1 MVEATKEQLN
11 NDLNALKDRIT
22 RIAKSDPTRYQ
33 EFYSKY
39 EQLQSML
46 VGLDETDLEK
56 RKVEIISSVAILNEN
71 FQAYMDGTEETKNLT
86 LTPSESGRTKLK
98 RYRFDLYSG
107 IFEDFKK
114 LDSIKMDQLV
124 KLKSQWEH
132 DKQDPEYEYS
142 PFEISSM
149 DQNFA
154 DILLEYHIKS
164 LKTKGNFPTEKITNL
179 TTLDNYK
186 NSFKTKITEIL
197 KSDANISPSVE
208 LELDT
213 ILSEDNLAAMLKSS
227 AVWNILTGKQ
237 FTLSQGEIRELLGG
251 STKNNDE
258 ESKKQETV
266 QDEKQKQ
273 ETSLVPVKQKTK
285 RSKSHMVCVVRVP
298 NRFFNRGKHHYKE
311 VKVKLDDLNDP
322 QVPFKYQDSVV
333 SVILPEGTTHIKK
346 DAFDHCN
353 SLQEVHLPYTVKSI
367 GEGAFQGLPSL
378 RMVNLPEGLESIG
391 DFAFW
396 NCHSLEDP
404 KFPSTLREIGHYG
417 YYNCSN
423 IKKINLPKKMYKLGE
438 GTFEGCTGIEE
449 AKLPEDLDTI
459 PTSLFSGCKKLSSIQ
474 FPKNLLR
481 IGRSA
486 FNACRGL
493 TTLTNLPETLEYIGD
508 SAFHRCERLGILDI
522 PESVKYIGHG
532 ALSYM
537 DALKHLKL
545 PKSLQFLGKGAI
557 VRNRNL
563 EELIMPEHLEQG
575 ENIFNTQ
582 DELPEKLKIRFPLKG
597 TGKFYE
603 RFNVTLGS
611 TLSASEYVGK
621 MKELEASKQ
630 ESIQS
635 KESSF
640 KKSSLD
646 EEEPLI

>member
-11 NDLNALKDRIT
+11 NDLNTLKDRIT

-39 EQLQSML
+39 EELQSMI

-56 RKVEIISSVAILNEN
+56 RKVEIISSVAVLHEN
-71 FQAYMDGTEETKNLT
+71 FQAYMDGTEKTTDLT

-98 RYRFDLYSG
+98 KYRFDLYSG
-107 IFEDFKK
+107 IFEDLKK

-124 KLKSQWEH
+124 KLKSQWDQ

-164 LKTKGNFPTEKITNL
+164 LKTKGNFPTEKITDL

-186 NSFKTKITEIL
+186 NSFKTKIAEIL

-208 LELDT
+208 LELDSL
-213 ILSEDNLAAMLKSS
+213 LSEDNLAAMLKSS
-227 AVWNILTGKQ
+227 AIWNILTGKQ
-237 FTLSQGEIRELLGG
+237 FTLSQGEIRELLG
-251 STKNNDE
+251 SPKYNEDV
-258 ESKKQETV
+258 SKKQEKT
-266 QDEKQKQ
+266 QEEKPKH
-273 ETSLVPVKQKTK
+273 ETSLAPIRQKTK
-285 RSKSHMVCVVRVP
+285 RSKSHMICVIRVP
-298 NRFFNRGKHHYKE
+298 NRFFNRGKYHYKE
-311 VKVKLDDLNDP
+311 VKVKLDNLNDP
-322 QVPFKYQDSVV
+322 HVPFKYQDSVV
-333 SVILPEGTTHIKK
+333 SLILPEGTTHIKK

-396 NCHSLEDP
+396 NCHSLENP

-423 IKKINLPKKMYKLGE
+423 IKKLSLPKKMDKLGE

-459 PTSLFSGCKKLSSIQ
+459 PASLFSGCKKLTSIQ

-481 IGRSA
+481 IGRSV

-603 RFNVTLGS
+603 RFNFTPGG
-611 TLSASEYVGK
+611 TLSAAEYVGK
-621 MKELEASKQ
+621 MKELESAKNESLQNKQ
-630 ESIQS
+630 PGIG
-635 KESSF
+635 
-640 KKSSLD
+640 KSSLD
-646 EEEPLI
+646 EEEPLV